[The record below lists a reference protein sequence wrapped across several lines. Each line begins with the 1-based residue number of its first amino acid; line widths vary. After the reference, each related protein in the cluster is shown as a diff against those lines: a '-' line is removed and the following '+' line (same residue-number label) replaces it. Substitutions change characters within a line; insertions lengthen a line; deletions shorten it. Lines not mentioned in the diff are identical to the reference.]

1 MAVTKK
7 FLKTKPEVQV
17 TFEVKVDTTESAS
30 QVYVVGDFADW
41 EPVELKKL
49 KNGAFKTTINLPTNQ
64 QDSYQY
70 RYRFVLADGS
80 EKFDNEVQAD
90 GYCSNPFG
98 GENSIISVTQ
108 Q

>member
-17 TFEVKVDTTESAS
+17 TFEVKADATENAA
-30 QVYVVGDFADW
+30 QVYIVGEFANW

-49 KNGAFKTTINLPTNQ
+49 KSGLFKTTINLPTDQ

-70 RYRFVLADGS
+70 RYRFVQADGS
-80 EKFDNEVQAD
+80 EKFENEAQAD
-90 GYCSNPFG
+90 SYCNNPYG
-98 GENSIISVTQ
+98 GENSIISVLPQ
-108 Q
+108 

>member
-17 TFEVKVDTTESAS
+17 TFEIKPDSTESAS
-30 QVYVVGDFADW
+30 KVYVVGEFAGW

-49 KNGAFKTTINLPTNQ
+49 KSGLFKTTINLPTNQ

-70 RYRFVLADGS
+70 RYRFILSDGS
-80 EKFDNEVQAD
+80 EKFENDVQAD
-90 GYCSNPFG
+90 SYCGNPYG
-98 GENSIISVTQ
+98 GENSVVCVLPQ
-108 Q
+108 

>member
-17 TFEVKVDTTESAS
+17 TFEIKADATGNAS
-30 QVYVVGDFADW
+30 QVYIVGEFAGW

-49 KNGAFKTTINLPTNQ
+49 KSGLFKTTINLPTNK

-70 RYRFVLADGS
+70 CYRLVLPDGT
-80 EKFDNEVQAD
+80 EKFENEAQAD
-90 GYCSNPFG
+90 AYCNNPYG
-98 GENSIISVTQ
+98 GENSIISVLPQ
-108 Q
+108 

>member
-17 TFEVKVDTTESAS
+17 TFEIKADATADAS
-30 QVYVVGDFADW
+30 QVYIVGEFANW

-49 KNGAFKTTINLPTNQ
+49 KSGLFKTTINLPTNQ

-70 RYRFVLADGS
+70 RYRFVLTDGS
-80 EKFDNEVQAD
+80 EKFENEVQAD
-90 GYCSNPFG
+90 SYCANPYG
-98 GENSIISVTQ
+98 GENSIISVIPQ
-108 Q
+108 

>member
-30 QVYVVGDFADW
+30 QVYVVGDFAGW

-70 RYRFVLADGS
+70 RYRFVLPDGS

>member
-7 FLKTKPEVQV
+7 FKTKPEVQV
-17 TFEVKVDTTESAS
+17 TFEVIMVTTKLRVPYKFMWWVSLL
-30 QVYVVGDFADW
+30 DW
-41 EPVELKKL
+41 ETSGTEETKMEHSKPQL
-49 KNGAFKTTINLPTNQ
+49 NLPTNQ

-90 GYCSNPFG
+90 GYCSNPLVV
-98 GENSIISVTQ
+98 EPIISVTQ

>member
-30 QVYVVGDFADW
+30 QVYVVGEFADW

>member
-30 QVYVVGDFADW
+30 QVYVMGDFADW